1 MRFRWLAAISVS
13 IALVVGSPSIAM
25 AGTLAN
31 ETRDLRTDVSQTI
44 GSYVTKYGDRVTP
57 TQKATLT
64 SLARDADK
72 ELLKVQRAVSRA
84 ENIPSSQ
91 RSKKLIAINAA
102 LRTHAAAESR
112 AEASLASA
120 RSILEP
126 KLSLFEALNALSD
139 YERLMDSYDNLGTAL
154 KAQREAIR

>member
-1 MRFRWLAAISVS
+1 MRFRWLTAISVS

-25 AGTLAN
+25 PGTLAN

-44 GSYVTKYGDRVTP
+44 GSYVTEYGDRVTP

-84 ENIPSSQ
+84 ENIPSSK

-102 LRTHAAAESR
+102 LRAHAAAESR
-112 AEASLASA
+112 AEASLATA

-126 KLSLFEALNALSD
+126 RLSFVEAIGAFSD
-139 YERLMDSYDNLGTAL
+139 YERLMDSYGNLGTAL
-154 KAQREAIR
+154 QAQRETIR